1 MRGRTT
7 YANVAATLALVFSMT
22 GGALAAN
29 HYLINSTKQ
38 INPKVLKKLQ
48 GHNGRS
54 GAKGVTGQ
62 AGLAGPAGSQGL
74 QGGAGTQGGE
84 GPRGPG
90 ASQLTI
96 ALPASASPSFT
107 NVGTIE
113 GIALEAKCTEDVANK
128 VVLEMNYTAP
138 FALTFMQTRVTSI
151 NGEATATTNEHFS
164 EPAAPSPAFWTSLE
178 AEKEKTS
185 SERYAG
191 NVVGPELLTA
201 ESYFVTGGP
210 GGKCDAAIGMTPTS

>member
-1 MRGRTT
+1 M
-7 YANVAATLALVFSMT
+7 S

-38 INPKVLKKLQ
+38 INPKVLKRLQ

-54 GAKGVTGQ
+54 GARGATGQ
-62 AGLAGPAGSQGL
+62 AGPAGPAGSQGP
-74 QGGAGTQGGE
+74 QGGGGTQGGV
-84 GPRGPG
+84 GPQGPG
-90 ASQLTI
+90 ASQLKI
-96 ALPASASPSFT
+96 ALPASASPGFT
-107 NVGTIE
+107 NVGTLA
-113 GIALEAKCTEDVANK
+113 GIALEAKCTEDGTNK

-138 FALTFMQTRVTSI
+138 FALEFMQTRVTSI
-151 NGEATATTNEHFS
+151 NGEATVTTNEHFS
-164 EPAAPSPAFWTSLE
+164 QSAAPSPSFWITLE

-191 NVVGPELLTA
+191 NIVGPELLSD